1 MYSVQGTGLSNA
13 YGQLLLPSACII
25 SDSYVKKRSSQC
37 RTVFQCQE
45 IKEFSVQWQPKCHCQ
60 AAIISDLAL
69 RVLQEV
75 SSLYCIVVI
84 ATTALF
90 DSLNM
95 NAGNEDLEDV
105 SSKLRAIPEETE
117 QASLGV
123 FRTPVRRSA
132 RLRG

>member
-1 MYSVQGTGLSNA
+1 MHHFGFICEEKVFTV
-13 YGQLLLPSACII
+13 
-25 SDSYVKKRSSQC
+25 SDSISVPRDKRVLC
-37 RTVFQCQE
+37 PR
-45 IKEFSVQWQPKCHCQ
+45 QPKCHCQ

-69 RVLQEV
+69 RVLQVV